1 MSNRRDFKEEVM
13 LNSAEWYLLKEIA
26 GQMGS
31 PKSAVLRYA
40 LLQLGNKFT
49 RERIAAET
57 CRNHED

>member
-1 MSNRRDFKEEVM
+1 MSRRDFKEEVM

-49 RERIAAET
+49 RERIADET
-57 CRNHED
+57 GRNHED

>member
-1 MSNRRDFKEEVM
+1 MSRRDFKEEVM

-40 LLQLGNKFT
+40 LLQLGDKFT
-49 RERIAAET
+49 RERIANET
-57 CRNHED
+57 WRIHED

>member
-1 MSNRRDFKEEVM
+1 MRRDFKEEVM

-49 RERIAAET
+49 RERIADET
-57 CRNHED
+57 CRRHED

>member
-1 MSNRRDFKEEVM
+1 MSRRDFKEEVM

-49 RERIAAET
+49 RERIADET
-57 CRNHED
+57 CRHHED

>member
-1 MSNRRDFKEEVM
+1 MSRRDFKEEVM

-31 PKSAVLRYA
+31 SKSTVLRYA

-49 RERIAAET
+49 RERIADET
-57 CRNHED
+57 CRHHED

>member
-1 MSNRRDFKEEVM
+1 MSRRDFKEEVM